1 MPMFYETIK
10 FSPHNLAA
18 FKKALRKR
26 YPAIGSSHAD
36 EAIAASFGFRT
47 YAAMRG
53 VLQQVSGSAR
63 FIVQIDASLLLMR
76 LEELGYSGLAVQDLR
91 RTILEASYPDQWLGD
106 ELEQSLVRRRIPD
119 AANG

>member
-1 MPMFYETIK
+1 MFYETIK
-10 FSPHNLAA
+10 FSPHNIAA
-18 FKKALRKR
+18 LKKALRKR
-26 YPAIGSSHAD
+26 YPAMGSSHAD

-53 VLQQVSGSAR
+53 VLLQVSGSAR
-63 FIVQIDASLLLMR
+63 FMVQIDACLLMLR
-76 LEELGYSGLAVQDLR
+76 LEELGYSGLTVQELR
-91 RTILEASYPDQWLGD
+91 RAILETPYPDRWLGD

>member
-1 MPMFYETIK
+1 MFYETIK
-10 FSPHNLAA
+10 FSSHNIAA
-18 FKKALRKR
+18 LKKALRKQ

-36 EAIAASFGFRT
+36 EAVAASFGFRT

-63 FIVQIDASLLLMR
+63 FMVQIDAALLVLR
-76 LEELGYSGLAVQDLR
+76 LEELGYSGLVVQ
-91 RTILEASYPDQWLGD
+91 RTIVGAPYPDRWLGD
-106 ELEQSLVRRRIPD
+106 ELERSLVRRRIPD